1 MAEILKG
8 APAAKAIIEDLIPRV
23 EKLTAAGV
31 VPTLAIVRLGEEG
44 SQLSYQRNATRKC
57 ESIGARVLSFDLPES
72 SSQEELLAMIESI
85 NTRRDIHGCLI
96 LRPLPGHIDE
106 RAVCEALAPEK
117 DLDCA
122 TALSLAAVFSGRGA
136 GYPPCTAQACLE
148 MLDHYRVD
156 VAGKHVVVVGRSLVV
171 GRPVSLLLQACNATV
186 TMCHSRS
193 VGLPELCRR
202 ADVLVVAAG
211 KAGLIGAEHLSP
223 GQTVI
228 DVGINAVGDKLCGD
242 VRFEEAEG
250 IVAAVSPVP
259 GGVGAVT
266 TAVLAKHLVQ
276 AAEAGL

>member
-1 MAEILKG
+1 MAELLKG

-148 MLDHYRVD
+148 MLDHYQVD

-171 GRPVSLLLQACNATV
+171 GRPVSLLLQARNATV

-228 DVGINAVGDKLCGD
+228 DVGINVVGDKLCGD

>member
-1 MAEILKG
+1 MAELLKG

-171 GRPVSLLLQACNATV
+171 GRPVSLLLQARNATV

>member
-72 SSQEELLAMIESI
+72 SSQEELLALIESI

-148 MLDHYRVD
+148 MLDHYQVD

-171 GRPVSLLLQACNATV
+171 GRPVSLLLQARNATV

-228 DVGINAVGDKLCGD
+228 DVGINVVGDKLCGD

>member
-72 SSQEELLAMIESI
+72 SSQEELLALIESI

-148 MLDHYRVD
+148 MLDHYQVD

-171 GRPVSLLLQACNATV
+171 GRPVSLLLQARNATV

>member
-1 MAEILKG
+1 MAELLKG

-72 SSQEELLAMIESI
+72 SSQEELLALIESI

-148 MLDHYRVD
+148 MLDHYQVD

-171 GRPVSLLLQACNATV
+171 GRPVSLLLQARNATV

-193 VGLPELCRR
+193 VSLPELCRR

>member
-1 MAEILKG
+1 
-8 APAAKAIIEDLIPRV
+8 
-23 EKLTAAGV
+23 
-31 VPTLAIVRLGEEG
+31 
-44 SQLSYQRNATRKC
+44 
-57 ESIGARVLSFDLPES
+57 
-72 SSQEELLAMIESI
+72 MIESI

-148 MLDHYRVD
+148 MLDHYQVD

>member
-72 SSQEELLAMIESI
+72 SSQEELLALIESI

>member
-1 MAEILKG
+1 MAELLKG

-72 SSQEELLAMIESI
+72 SSQEELLALIESI

>member
-1 MAEILKG
+1 MAELLKG

-148 MLDHYRVD
+148 MLDHYQVD

-171 GRPVSLLLQACNATV
+171 GRPVSLLLQARNATV

-276 AAEAGL
+276 TAEAGL

>member
-1 MAEILKG
+1 MAELLKG

-31 VPTLAIVRLGEEG
+31 APTLAIVRLGEEG

-72 SSQEELLAMIESI
+72 SSQEELLALIESI

-106 RAVCEALAPEK
+106 RAVCEALTPEK

-122 TALSLAAVFSGRGA
+122 TALSLAAVFSCRGA

-148 MLDHYRVD
+148 MLDHYQVD

-171 GRPVSLLLQACNATV
+171 GRPVSLLLQARNATV

>member
-1 MAEILKG
+1 MAELLKG

-148 MLDHYRVD
+148 MLDHYQVD

-171 GRPVSLLLQACNATV
+171 GRPVSLLLQARNATV

-250 IVAAVSPVP
+250 IEAAVSPVP

>member
-1 MAEILKG
+1 MAELLKG

-148 MLDHYRVD
+148 MLDHYQVD

-171 GRPVSLLLQACNATV
+171 GRPVSLLLQARNATV

-193 VGLPELCRR
+193 VSLPELCRR

>member
-106 RAVCEALAPEK
+106 RAVCGALAPEK

-171 GRPVSLLLQACNATV
+171 GRPVSLLLQARNATV

>member
-148 MLDHYRVD
+148 MLDHYQVD

-171 GRPVSLLLQACNATV
+171 GRPVSLLLQARNATV

>member
-1 MAEILKG
+1 MAELLKG

-72 SSQEELLAMIESI
+72 SSQEELLALIESI

-171 GRPVSLLLQACNATV
+171 GRPVSLLLQARNATV

>member
-1 MAEILKG
+1 MAELLKG

-72 SSQEELLAMIESI
+72 SSQEELLALIESI

-171 GRPVSLLLQACNATV
+171 GRPVSLLLQARNATV

-228 DVGINAVGDKLCGD
+228 DVGINVVGDKLCGD

>member
-1 MAEILKG
+1 MAELLKG

-31 VPTLAIVRLGEEG
+31 VPTLAIVRMGEEG

-171 GRPVSLLLQACNATV
+171 GRPVSLLLQARNATV

-228 DVGINAVGDKLCGD
+228 DVGINVVGDKLCGD

>member
-72 SSQEELLAMIESI
+72 SSQEELLALIESI

-171 GRPVSLLLQACNATV
+171 GRPVSLLLQARNATV

-228 DVGINAVGDKLCGD
+228 DVGINVVGDKLCGD

>member
-8 APAAKAIIEDLIPRV
+8 APAAKAMIEDLSARV
-23 EKLTAAGV
+23 EKLTSAGT

-72 SSQEELLAMIESI
+72 STQTELLALIGSI
-85 NTRRDIHGCLI
+85 NSRRDIHGCLI
-96 LRPLPGHIDE
+96 LRPLPAHIDE
-106 RAVCEALAPEK
+106 RAICEALAPEK

-148 MLDHYRVD
+148 MLDYYNVD

-171 GRPVSLLLQACNATV
+171 GRPVSLLLQARNATV

-193 VGLPELCRR
+193 RDLPELCRR
-202 ADVLVVAAG
+202 ADILVVAAG
-211 KAGLIGAEHLSP
+211 KAGLIGAEHLSA

-250 IVAAVSPVP
+250 IVAAISPVP

-266 TAVLAKHLVQ
+266 TSVLAKHLVQ
-276 AAEAGL
+276 AAEASL

>member
-1 MAEILKG
+1 MAELLKG

-171 GRPVSLLLQACNATV
+171 GRPVSLLLQARNATV

-193 VGLPELCRR
+193 VGLPELCRW

-228 DVGINAVGDKLCGD
+228 DVGINVVGDKLCGD

>member
-171 GRPVSLLLQACNATV
+171 GRPVSLLLQARNATV

-228 DVGINAVGDKLCGD
+228 DVGINVVGDKLCGD

>member
-1 MAEILKG
+1 MAELLKG

-171 GRPVSLLLQACNATV
+171 GRPVSLLLQARNATV

-228 DVGINAVGDKLCGD
+228 DVGINVVGDKLCGD

>member
-1 MAEILKG
+1 MAELLKG

-148 MLDHYRVD
+148 MLDHYQVD

-171 GRPVSLLLQACNATV
+171 GRPVSLLLQARNATV

>member
-1 MAEILKG
+1 MAELLKG

-72 SSQEELLAMIESI
+72 SSQEELLALINSI

-148 MLDHYRVD
+148 MLDHYQVD

-171 GRPVSLLLQACNATV
+171 GRPVSLLLQARNATV

>member
-1 MAEILKG
+1 MAELLKG

-72 SSQEELLAMIESI
+72 SSQEELLALIESI

-148 MLDHYRVD
+148 MLDHYQVD

-171 GRPVSLLLQACNATV
+171 GRPVSLLLQARNATV

>member
-31 VPTLAIVRLGEEG
+31 VPTLAIVRMGEEG

-72 SSQEELLAMIESI
+72 SSQEELLALIESI

-171 GRPVSLLLQACNATV
+171 GRPVSLLLQARNATV

>member
-1 MAEILKG
+1 MAELLKG

-72 SSQEELLAMIESI
+72 SSQEELLALIESI

-171 GRPVSLLLQACNATV
+171 GRPVSLLLQARNATV

-228 DVGINAVGDKLCGD
+228 DVGINAVGDRLCGD

>member
-1 MAEILKG
+1 MAELLKG

-228 DVGINAVGDKLCGD
+228 DVGINVVGDKLCGD

>member
-1 MAEILKG
+1 MAELLKG

-72 SSQEELLAMIESI
+72 SSQEELLALIESI

-122 TALSLAAVFSGRGA
+122 TALSLATVFSGRGA

-148 MLDHYRVD
+148 MLDHYQVD

-171 GRPVSLLLQACNATV
+171 GRPVSLLLQARNATV

>member
-1 MAEILKG
+1 MAELLKG

-72 SSQEELLAMIESI
+72 SSQEELLALIESI

-148 MLDHYRVD
+148 MLDHYQVD

-171 GRPVSLLLQACNATV
+171 GRPVSLLLQARNATV

-228 DVGINAVGDKLCGD
+228 DVGINVVGDKLCGD

>member
-72 SSQEELLAMIESI
+72 SSQEELLALIESI

-171 GRPVSLLLQACNATV
+171 GRPVSLLLQARNATV

-228 DVGINAVGDKLCGD
+228 DVGINAVGDRLCGD

>member
-1 MAEILKG
+1 MAELLKG

-148 MLDHYRVD
+148 MLDHYQVD

>member
-72 SSQEELLAMIESI
+72 SSQEELLALIESI
-85 NTRRDIHGCLI
+85 NTRRDIYGCLI

-171 GRPVSLLLQACNATV
+171 GRPVSLLLQARNATV

>member
-72 SSQEELLAMIESI
+72 SSQEELLALIESI

-171 GRPVSLLLQACNATV
+171 GRPVSLLLQARNATV

>member
-1 MAEILKG
+1 MAELLKG

-148 MLDHYRVD
+148 MLDHYQVD

-171 GRPVSLLLQACNATV
+171 GRPVSLLLQARNATV

-202 ADVLVVAAG
+202 ADVLVVAG
-211 KAGLIGAEHLSP
+211 
-223 GQTVI
+223 
-228 DVGINAVGDKLCGD
+228 
-242 VRFEEAEG
+242 
-250 IVAAVSPVP
+250 
-259 GGVGAVT
+259 
-266 TAVLAKHLVQ
+266 
-276 AAEAGL
+276 